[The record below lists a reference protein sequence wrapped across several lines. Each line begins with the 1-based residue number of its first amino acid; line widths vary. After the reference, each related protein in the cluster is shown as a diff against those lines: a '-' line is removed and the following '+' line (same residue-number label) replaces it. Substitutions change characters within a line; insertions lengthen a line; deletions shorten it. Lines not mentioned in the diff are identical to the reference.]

1 LRLQQSVLGETICG
15 VILIGVDPI
24 AIEPALLGVLLPRL
38 CWTKQSRV
46 SLTLSLAKSVIAPA
60 AGAFILTAEVMSI
73 LPPDAF

>member
-1 LRLQQSVLGETICG
+1 LQQSVLGETICG

-46 SLTLSLAKSVIAPA
+46 SLTKSVIAPA